1 MSVNLNKEELE
12 NYKEKLEDDYKLNF
26 KVKQRK
32 FEVYFCEDG
41 FVELYDIADPAQQGF
56 TFEDKS
62 SLFTFLNRLQDLLES
77 QEG

>member
-41 FVELYDIADPAQQGF
+41 FVELYDIADPAQQ
-56 TFEDKS
+56 
-62 SLFTFLNRLQDLLES
+62 
-77 QEG
+77 